1 MKWNFLEIQTLK
13 RYGTQTNKGKQMNY
27 WRVYY
32 EWSWHEYEADVHFG
46 DTLDILF
53 RNETWNDIEC
63 QMKKGI
69 GALELKRWRVQV
81 DEDGDETG
89 EMDFDYAYVEKGEL
103 AKETDWDG
111 YHVPKKFH
119 KEFNTWKHLCFGEI
133 ATP

>member
-1 MKWNFLEIQTLK
+1 MIWFSERTGKLLTFEEWK
-13 RYGTQTNKGKQMNY
+13 DTNSDELNCLFAENG
-27 WRVYY
+27 
-32 EWSWHEYEADVHFG
+32 AD
-46 DTLDILF
+46 
-53 RNETWNDIEC
+53 R
-63 QMKKGI
+63 
-69 GALELKRWRVQV
+69 
-81 DEDGDETG
+81 